1 MRITRIFVGSSGV
14 TAQLDEGRVDTRLS
28 GLPGEHTTMQR
39 ARGYVL
45 VALCALM
52 SASLHAQRDSLW
64 SAARDGNL
72 ENVQAALA
80 DGADVDARAEDAATA
95 LFFAAEY
102 GHAAIVGFLAEQG
115 ADVNVRALLDVGD
128 RAYRVSALG
137 AAALRGYADVVRTL
151 LNGGAPLPEY
161 VVGSD
166 RLSRFAS
173 SPAIQAL
180 RQDDGDITGGLRD
193 WEIIASISA
202 NANPVFRP
210 GNMGDTDTVADQ
222 SEHVWKVYGLD
233 RLTGELLWERTAH
246 RGVPRAGRHLKST
259 FANATPVTDGEYVVV
274 FFGSEGLYCY
284 DMDGTLVWQKDFGIV
299 GMPAWGFASSP
310 IIYGNLVIIQ
320 SDTVQLGR
328 GELPPAR
335 EAGLRGQ
342 RLASN
347 SVAAFDLADGSERWR
362 TARHE
367 VGSSFGTPTIATM
380 RGRAQFITNGG
391 ARIRGY
397 DPLTGREL
405 WSLAARTRKVTPT
418 PVVAHDL
425 IQSKLCP

>member
-1 MRITRIFVGSSGV
+1 
-14 TAQLDEGRVDTRLS
+14 
-28 GLPGEHTTMQR
+28 
-39 ARGYVL
+39 
-45 VALCALM
+45 
-52 SASLHAQRDSLW
+52 
-64 SAARDGNL
+64 
-72 ENVQAALA
+72 
-80 DGADVDARAEDAATA
+80 
-95 LFFAAEY
+95 
-102 GHAAIVGFLAEQG
+102 
-115 ADVNVRALLDVGD
+115 
-128 RAYRVSALG
+128 
-137 AAALRGYADVVRTL
+137 
-151 LNGGAPLPEY
+151 
-161 VVGSD
+161 
-166 RLSRFAS
+166 
-173 SPAIQAL
+173 
-180 RQDDGDITGGLRD
+180 
-193 WEIIASISA
+193 
-202 NANPVFRP
+202 
-210 GNMGDTDTVADQ
+210 MGDTDTVADQ

-342 RLASN
+342 RLASS

-362 TARHE
+362 TPRHE

-380 RGRAQFITNGG
+380 RGRAQLITNGG

-405 WSLAARTRKVTPT
+405 WSLAARTRNVTPT